1 VRITATSYSTWPPE
15 HWCRLTRWRWPE
27 AIGYVRSLRT
37 RSLTPL
43 FVAALSFA
51 YFLTYP
57 LAIGKADESHLLY
70 GAKRILEGEVIYKDF
85 FEILTPLAYYLFA
98 GIFRVAGTSLLAA
111 RVGMAGIE
119 ALGCGLLFH
128 LTRRVSGGVEA
139 TLVTLIFAGVCIPT
153 WPYASPHWVS
163 TVLGLLVATVT
174 LARTGGESSRARPL
188 VAGILAGVAV
198 CVQQQRG
205 VFLAAWL
212 PLALCILVVSHPRGT
227 RLRTLA
233 GEIAWGA
240 AGGAIV
246 VLVVL
251 GPAVWRASPAAVY
264 DALYTFNV
272 TVYPRMAGR
281 VPWAAALWLAREFR
295 APTWILLLRLS
306 PLFLVVEAM
315 LLLRVRRRFDRHELE
330 RASLWVLAAL
340 TVLSILYLPDFIHVS
355 FILAFLLLPGASALH
370 ALRTAPVWDRVPAG
384 RRVLTAAVWLAAVGV
399 LGQAIANVA
408 YARAVAPVRFETAFG
423 VVQGTASS
431 ERLLR
436 AVRAHLVREPDG
448 TRLLYSYPD
457 DAWLYLTV
465 PASDATRNSIL
476 FESFFPPDKVQ
487 EIVGLLRAHRPG
499 TVVVLLLFSSDQI
512 SKVIEEEYDP
522 VEDVGPYRI
531 FVRREARTPGARAPV
546 RTP

>member
-1 VRITATSYSTWPPE
+1 MRI
-15 HWCRLTRWRWPE
+15 
-27 AIGYVRSLRT
+27 

-98 GIFRVAGTSLLAA
+98 GIFRVAGTTLLAA
-111 RVGMAGIE
+111 RVGMACIQ

-128 LTRRVSGGVEA
+128 LTRRVSGGAEA
-139 TLVTLIFAGVCIPT
+139 ALVTLIFAGVCIPT

-174 LARTGGESSRARPL
+174 LAHTGGESSRARPL

-212 PLALCILVVSHPRGT
+212 PLALSVLVVSRPRGT

-233 GEIAWGA
+233 GQIAWGA
-240 AGGAIV
+240 AGGAV
-246 VLVVL
+246 VVIGVL
-251 GPAVWRASPAAVY
+251 GHAAWRSSPAAVY
-264 DALYTFNV
+264 DALYSFNA
-272 TVYPRMAGR
+272 TVYRKMAGY
-281 VPWAAALWLAREFR
+281 VPWATVLGLTREWR
-295 APTWILLLRLS
+295 ASTWISLLWVS
-306 PLFLVVEAM
+306 PLFLVVEAV
-315 LLLRVRRRFDRHELE
+315 LLLRAGWPLARRDLE
-330 RASLWVLAAL
+330 RACLVLLGAL
-340 TVLSILYLPDFIHVS
+340 MVLSIWYLPDFIHVS
-355 FILAFLLLPGASALH
+355 FILPFLLLPAAGALH
-370 ALRTAPVWDRVPAG
+370 ALRTAPLWNRVPAG
-384 RRVLTAAVWLAAVGV
+384 RRVLTASVWLAAVGV

-408 YARAVAPVRFETAFG
+408 YARAAAPVRFETAFG
-423 VVQGTASS
+423 VVQGDAML
-431 ERLLR
+431 ERLFR

-448 TRLLYSYPD
+448 AAILYSYPD

-465 PASDATRNSIL
+465 PGDDPTPYSIILASIY
-476 FESFFPPDKVQ
+476 PPERVR
-487 EIVGLLRAHRPG
+487 EVTEPLRARRPG
-499 TVVVLLLFSSDQI
+499 TVVVFVPLAAEAVPKLVAEQ
-512 SKVIEEEYDP
+512 YDLA
-522 VEDVGPYRI
+522 EDLGQYRI
-531 FVRREARTPGARAPV
+531 YVRRPVADPSAAR
-546 RTP
+546 